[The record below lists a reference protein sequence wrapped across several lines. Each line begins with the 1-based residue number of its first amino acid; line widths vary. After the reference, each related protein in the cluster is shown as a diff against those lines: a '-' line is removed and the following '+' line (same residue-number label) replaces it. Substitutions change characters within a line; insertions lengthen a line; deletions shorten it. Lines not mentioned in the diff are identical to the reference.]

1 MNPPPVTYTTS
12 GRFARRSGICISS
25 DRSTDLPLASVRV
38 AKMTSSIV
46 LTADL
51 PQVIWSLGSGRMTML
66 VLVSLAAIVDAMT
79 GLGKIPI
86 QIKNGSRPW
95 SGVTVGQTA
104 EASAVDRAPALAT
117 GQALPMNAL
126 KARDAVPNATPAMW
140 VIFIPSR
147 GRGVRRP
154 GPSQVNGFNHSVS
167 SL

>member
-12 GRFARRSGICISS
+12 GRFARRSGICMSRDGS
-25 DRSTDLPLASVRV
+25 KDVRVASVRV
-38 AKMTSSIV
+38 TKVTSSTV
-46 LTADL
+46 LTAVL

-95 SGVTVGQTA
+95 SGVTVGQTV
-104 EASAVDRAPALAT
+104 EASAAARAPALAT

-126 KARDAVPNATPAMW
+126 KARDAVPNAAPAMW

-147 GRGVRRP
+147 GRGLRRAA
-154 GPSQVNGFNHSVS
+154 PSQVNGS
-167 SL
+167 